1 MHEVLEPVAVDWF
14 LLPHKNAAAWIL
26 MHCWTQVAEWP
37 RAMRGSVEAH
47 MRRAH
52 TSRGR
57 A

>member
-37 RAMRGSVEAH
+37 LAMRVKGHVEVAL
-47 MRRAH
+47 RQ
-52 TSRGR
+52 SR
-57 A
+57 